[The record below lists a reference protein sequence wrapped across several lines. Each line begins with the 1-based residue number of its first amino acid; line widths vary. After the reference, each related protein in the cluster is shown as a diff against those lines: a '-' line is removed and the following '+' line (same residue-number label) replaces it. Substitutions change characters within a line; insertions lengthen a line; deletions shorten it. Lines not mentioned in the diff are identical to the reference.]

1 MVFLYF
7 RCQMMKMKR
16 TAILDLLEIYQ
27 PADEVEKEMLEA
39 MTAFIGDHVNCFD
52 RGMLQGH
59 VTGSAWI
66 VNQDRTHVLL
76 IHHVKLDKWLQP
88 GGHCDGDE
96 DVLRVAIKEVLEE
109 TGLTVKP
116 VHTAIFDVD
125 NHLIP
130 QRREVPAHIHYDIR
144 FLVTAEKEADSMPGN
159 SEVNSIQWIKLEDV
173 HRYNNEESIM
183 RMVRK
188 TR

>member
-1 MVFLYF
+1 
-7 RCQMMKMKR
+7 MKR
-16 TAILDLLEIYQ
+16 TAILDLLANYQ
-27 PADEVEKEMLEA
+27 PAGEEEKKMHQAMVGFIVEHP
-39 MTAFIGDHVNCFD
+39 DCFD
-52 RGMLQGH
+52 RSLLDGH

-66 VNQDRTHVLL
+66 VNPDRSHVLL
-76 IHHVKLDKWLQP
+76 IHHVKLNKWLQP

-116 VHTAIFDVD
+116 VHTNIFDVD

-130 QRREVPAHIHYDIR
+130 QKREIPAHIHYDIR
-144 FLVTAEKEADSMPGN
+144 FLVAAEKEADSMPGN

-173 HRYNNEESIM
+173 HLYNNEESIL

>member
-1 MVFLYF
+1 
-7 RCQMMKMKR
+7 MKR
-16 TAILDLLEIYQ
+16 TAILDLLANYQ
-27 PADEVEKEMLEA
+27 PVEEGEKKMYEIMVG
-39 MTAFIGDHVNCFD
+39 FIVEHPDCFD
-52 RGMLQGH
+52 RSLLQGH

-66 VNQDRTHVLL
+66 VNPDRTHVLL
-76 IHHVKLDKWLQP
+76 IHHVKLNKWLQP

-116 VHTAIFDVD
+116 VHEKIFDVD

-130 QRREVPAHIHYDIR
+130 PKREVPAHIHYDIR
-144 FLVTAEKEADSMPGN
+144 FLVTAEKETDSLPGN

>member
-1 MVFLYF
+1 
-7 RCQMMKMKR
+7 MKR
-16 TAILDLLEIYQ
+16 TAILDLLASHQ
-27 PADEVEKEMLEA
+27 PADEAEKKMLGT
-39 MTAFIGDHVNCFD
+39 MIAFITEHAGCFH
-52 RGMLQGH
+52 RSLQEGH

-66 VNQDRTHVLL
+66 VNPDRTHVLL

-96 DVLRVAIKEVLEE
+96 DVLRVAVKEVLEE

-130 QRREVPAHIHYDIR
+130 QKRDVPAHVHYDIR
-144 FLVTAEKEADSMPGN
+144 FLVTVEKGAESLPGN

-173 HRYNNEESIM
+173 IRYNSEDSIM
-183 RMVRK
+183 RMVKK
-188 TR
+188 TI